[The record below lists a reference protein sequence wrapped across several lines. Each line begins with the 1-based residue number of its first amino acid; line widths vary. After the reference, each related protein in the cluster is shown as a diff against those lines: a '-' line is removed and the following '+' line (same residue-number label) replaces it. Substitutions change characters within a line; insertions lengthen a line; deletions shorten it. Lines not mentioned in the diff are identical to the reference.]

1 MQSFGIDLGAST
13 IKVVRLQEDKIVYK
27 KLTKFLIIFS

>member
-13 IKVVRLQEDKIVYK
+13 IKVVRLQDVYFVYNY
-27 KLTKFLIIFS
+27 LV